1 MSDFPYVMNITKN
14 YIFCIFLNSLW
25 TYKYLHTVLFVNLF
39 LLANI
44 PILYPLKTPENHRLP
59 VVFRGGCKMGAL
71 VVNELIIIKGNIIM
85 FIRA

>member
-59 VVFRGGCKMGAL
+59 VVFRGGCKIGAL
-71 VVNELIIIKGNIIM
+71 VVNELIIIM